1 MAVFLE
7 QLLQQINACKVEDAL
22 LKPYADTLSTHAT
35 QIYQKIQNKSIL
47 LLNPQSSYQFL
58 AGFLAGIAKNCR
70 IFLVNSQWKQQQW
83 EQVLQFVKPHG
94 IIWES
99 GLEILSDATPS
110 DEKRETED
118 NLIMIPT
125 GGSSGNLCF
134 VKHNWETLTA
144 SVTGFC
150 RYFEQDTVNCFCM
163 LPLYHV
169 SGLMQFMRT
178 FLTGGHLILYPYKT
192 LETAWR
198 NQDLETIHYLERL
211 SVQHYFLSLVPTQL
225 QRLLNYGAGEWLSQ
239 FKTVLLGGA
248 PPWESLLDTA
258 RQYNIPIALTYGMT
272 ETASQV
278 VTLKP
283 KDFLAGNNSAG
294 KVLPHAKISITG
306 EEGKKLSTGEVG
318 EVTIA
323 SESLGLGYYPDS
335 HWTGEEFITDDLGYF
350 DQGGY
355 LHIVGR
361 NSRKIISGGENVFP
375 DEVEATILSTGLVTD
390 VYVMGVADENWG
402 EVVSAVYVPKNKS
415 VTICDIEKE
424 LKQHLSHYK
433 IPKQWIA
440 VASIPRNEQG
450 KVNKNAI
457 ALMIN
462 CNLPNFITSRSSK

>member
-1 MAVFLE
+1 MAVSLE
-7 QLLQQINACKVEDAL
+7 QLLQGINACNVEDAL
-22 LKPYADTLSTHAT
+22 LSPYADTLPTHT
-35 QIYQKIQNKSIL
+35 MQLYQKIQNKSIL

-58 AGFLAGIAKNCR
+58 AGFLAAIAKNCR
-70 IFLVNSQWKQQQW
+70 IFLVNSQWKQQEW
-83 EQVLQFVKPHG
+83 EQLLELVNPHG

-99 GLEILSDATPS
+99 GLEILSDATAS
-110 DEKRETED
+110 DEEQETEG
-118 NLIMIPT
+118 NNIMIPT
-125 GGSSGNLCF
+125 GGSSGNLRF

-198 NQDLETIHYLERL
+198 NQDLETIGYLERL
-211 SVQHYFLSLVPTQL
+211 SLQDYFLSLVPTQL
-225 QRLLNYGAGEWLSQ
+225 QRLLNFGAGEWLSQ

-248 PPWESLLDTA
+248 PPWQSLLDTA

-283 KDFLAGNNSAG
+283 NDFLAGNNSVG
-294 KVLPHAKISITG
+294 NVLPHAKISITG
-306 EEGKKLSTGEVG
+306 EEGEKLSTGEVG
-318 EVTIA
+318 RVSIA
-323 SESLGLGYYPDS
+323 GESLGLGYYPDS
-335 HWTGEEFITDDLGYF
+335 HWNGEELVTDDLGYF
-350 DQGGY
+350 DQASY
-355 LHIVGR
+355 LYIVGR

-375 DEVEATILSTGLVTD
+375 DEVEAAMLSTGLATD
-390 VYVMGVADENWG
+390 VYVMGIADENWG
-402 EVVSAVYVPKNKS
+402 EVVSAVYVPKDES
-415 VTICDIEKE
+415 VTISEIEE
-424 LKQHLSHYK
+424 QLKKHLSRYK
-433 IPKQWIA
+433 IPKQWVA

-450 KVNKNAI
+450 KVNRQLILNHY
-457 ALMIN
+457 
-462 CNLPNFITSRSSK
+462 FSK